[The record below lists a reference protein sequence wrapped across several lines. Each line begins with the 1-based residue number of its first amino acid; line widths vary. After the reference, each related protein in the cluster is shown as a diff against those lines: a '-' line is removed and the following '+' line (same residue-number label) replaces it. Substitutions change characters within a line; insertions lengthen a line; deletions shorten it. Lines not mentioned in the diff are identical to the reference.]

1 MLPIIKTIKKIEP
14 RVKLLYDF
22 SGRARHKVLLR
33 TRNET
38 RLFPIKQ
45 PNNSFPVLV
54 DQYIAS
60 EPVHVIQNSLCRRW
74 KRRYIVE
81 QLWNHLCIVFDG
93 FEGAVVAP
101 KTFLFAR
108 NTRIVQ

>member
-1 MLPIIKTIKKIEP
+1 MIPVIKTIEKIEP
-14 RVKLLYDF
+14 RVKFLYAF

-33 TRNET
+33 TGNET

-45 PNNSFPVLV
+45 PNNSFPLVV

-60 EPVHVIQNSLCRRW
+60 KPVHVIQNSLCRRW
-74 KRRYIVE
+74 KCRYIVV
-81 QLWNHLCIVFDG
+81 QLRNFLCILFDG
-93 FEGAVVAP
+93 FERAVVAP